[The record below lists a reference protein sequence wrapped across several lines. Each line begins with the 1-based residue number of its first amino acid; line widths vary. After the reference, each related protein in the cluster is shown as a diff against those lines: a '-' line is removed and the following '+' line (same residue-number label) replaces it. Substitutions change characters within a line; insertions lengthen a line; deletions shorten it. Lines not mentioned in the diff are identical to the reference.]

1 MTLSWPTVGT
11 RQCLSGSVE
20 SVAQNAHSHGHR
32 VQVLIGSES
41 ESATTQAS
49 IRDMLSSAARRWGA
63 TGTVSYPAQT
73 RLFATSLAADV
84 DPKLIAW
91 ALTTDHSA
99 PLAPGPGAQRNI
111 ILLETA
117 DSPVIMTDDDAF
129 AQTAL
134 LSTSPANR
142 FRPVFSSRYLPA
154 DVLFVSSRAEAL
166 AAVVSADVDLVSRHM
181 DVFGPTHGRWS
192 DLPGLPADRPVLVST
207 AGAYGDSAMGNSR
220 SLLTL
225 DDAVRDLAFANYAA
239 IRTSREIVRIPERL
253 AVGTGTQLMTVHVG
267 LDNREL
273 LCPFFPLGRNEDG
286 LFSVTTRI
294 VYPEEVRAF
303 QPYGLLHD
311 PEDER
316 TAGDGDLHEFMPPP
330 ADLVM
335 QLVVACAPRPD
346 IRGPADRMRALGA
359 GLVEISSFPVSDFA
373 SILQDAWA
381 RSAMSYA
388 DRLGALLQKFDRQPE
403 IWAADVDSL
412 IATIHDLLHDP
423 RRLFGA
429 TGCGLSV
436 EDLRYHTSRFG
447 SLLSVWPHL
456 WEFMKGRE
464 PRAVRLSVDP
474 SI

>member
-1 MTLSWPTVGT
+1 VTLSWPTVGT

-166 AAVVSADVDLVSRHM
+166 AAVVSADVDIVSRHM

-192 DLPGLPADRPVLVST
+192 DLPGLPVDRPVLVST

-239 IRTSREIVRIPERL
+239 IRTSRAIVRIPERL
-253 AVGTGTQLMTVHVG
+253 GVGTGTQLMTVHVG

-273 LCPFFPLGRNEDG
+273 LCPFFPLGRNEDAASCG
-286 LFSVTTRI
+286 SGHATCCR
-294 VYPEEVRAF
+294 VRTWTGH
-303 QPYGLLHD
+303 PRSGGPD
-311 PEDER
+311 
-316 TAGDGDLHEFMPPP
+316 AGTWGRSCR
-330 ADLVM
+330 DLVVSG
-335 QLVVACAPRPD
+335 LGFCVHTPRC
-346 IRGPADRMRALGA
+346 
-359 GLVEISSFPVSDFA
+359 
-373 SILQDAWA
+373 
-381 RSAMSYA
+381 
-388 DRLGALLQKFDRQPE
+388 LGALGYVVRGSARGAAPE
-403 IWAADVDSL
+403 
-412 IATIHDLLHDP
+412 
-423 RRLFGA
+423 
-429 TGCGLSV
+429 
-436 EDLRYHTSRFG
+436 
-447 SLLSVWPHL
+447 
-456 WEFMKGRE
+456 
-464 PRAVRLSVDP
+464 VR
-474 SI
+474 